1 MANERILV
9 VDDEEGVRASLRSIL
24 KDEGYTVDLAESGEA
39 CLDLVRARPYHAILL
54 DVWLPGRDGL
64 SILQELAG
72 LPSSPRVIMIS
83 GHADV
88 PVAHRAGRLGAY
100 DFIEKPLSLE
110 KVAMTLRNAV
120 ADKKKDN
127 RIRNL
132 RDRLGEDNTLIGES
146 AAIRELRRQI
156 EVTAPTQGRVLIF
169 GENGTGKELVARTIH
184 GMSLRADEPFVE
196 MNCAA
201 IPEELIESELFG
213 YARGAFTGATENK
226 PGRFLLADGGTL
238 FLDEIGDMS
247 MRTQAKVLRALQ
259 EQAFEPVGGTT
270 LRVDVRVIAATN
282 KDLTREI
289 AAGRFREDLYFRLNV
304 LPLRVAPLRERAE
317 DIPAL
322 ASHFVGCFSRQYGRA
337 KTIAPEAVAVLQEH
351 RWPGNVRELRNMME
365 RLVILVPGDAI
376 ELADVARAL
385 RSDGAPRA
393 GAAPRPVPLPGFAT
407 LREGREDFE
416 RRFILQKLEE
426 AGGNVVRA
434 AELLGLERSNLYRK
448 MRAYGIRA
456 SETGG

>member
-1 MANERILV
+1 MAKERVLV
-9 VDDEEGVRASLRSIL
+9 VDDEEGVRASLRNIL
-24 KDEGYTVDLAESGEA
+24 RDEGYLVDLADSGER
-39 CLDLVRARPYHAILL
+39 CLEMVRSSPYHAILL

-64 SILQELAG
+64 SILEEIAG

-88 PVAHRAGRLGAY
+88 PVAHRAGRLGAF

-110 KVAMTLRNAV
+110 KVALTLRNAV
-120 ADKKKDN
+120 ADKKKDDH
-127 RIRNL
+127 IRTL
-132 RDRLGEDNTLIGES
+132 REQLQEDTLIGES
-146 AAIRELRRQI
+146 RGIRELRRQVEI
-156 EVTAPTQGRVLIF
+156 AAPTQGRVLIF

-184 GMSLRADEPFVE
+184 ALSLRRDEMFIE

-201 IPEELIESELFG
+201 IPEDLIESEMFG
-213 YARGAFTGATENK
+213 HVKGAFTGATENK

-247 MRTQAKVLRALQ
+247 LRTQARVLRVLQ
-259 EQAFEPVGGTT
+259 EQAFEPVGGRT

-304 LPLRVAPLRERAE
+304 IPLRVPPLRERVE
-317 DIPAL
+317 DLPLL
-322 ASHFVGCFSRQYGRA
+322 ARYFVDYFSRQYGRRR
-337 KTIAPEAVAVLQEH
+337 TLAPETIPVLQAH
-351 RWPGNVRELRNMME
+351 RWPGNVRELKNLIE
-365 RLVILVPGDAI
+365 RLIILVPGEAI
-376 ELADVARAL
+376 TREDLSRAL
-385 RSDGAPRA
+385 RSEGTPPPGPAPRYA
-393 GAAPRPVPLPGFAT
+393 SLK
-407 LREGREDFE
+407 EGREDFE
-416 RRFILQKLEE
+416 RRYIQSKLQE

-448 MRAYGIRA
+448 MRAYRIRVGNQD
-456 SETGG
+456 S

>member
-1 MANERILV
+1 MAKERILV
-9 VDDEEGVRASLRSIL
+9 VDDEEGVRTSLRNIL
-24 KDEGYTVDLAESGEA
+24 KDEGYVVDLADSGES
-39 CLDLVRARPYHAILL
+39 CLDIVRRQPYHAVLL

-64 SILQELAG
+64 SILEELAT
-72 LPSSPRVIMIS
+72 LPSPPRVIMIS

-88 PVAHRAGRLGAY
+88 PVAHRAGRLGAF

-120 ADKKKDN
+120 SDKKKDDH
-127 RIRNL
+127 IRSLRERL
-132 RDRLGEDNTLIGES
+132 RDENDIIGDS
-146 AAIRELRRQI
+146 VVIRELRRQI
-156 EVTAPTQGRVLIF
+156 ELTAPTQGRVLMF

-184 GMSLRADEPFVE
+184 SLSLRRDEPFVE

-201 IPEELIESELFG
+201 IPEELIESEMFG
-213 YARGAFTGATENK
+213 HVKGAFTGAIENK

-247 MRTQAKVLRALQ
+247 LKTQAKVLRVLQ

-270 LRVDVRVIAATN
+270 LRVDVRVLAATN

-304 LPLRVAPLRERAE
+304 LPIRVPPLRERSQ
-317 DIPAL
+317 DIRLL
-322 ASHFVGCFSRQYGRA
+322 AAHFVDLFSRQYGRIKSLA
-337 KTIAPEAVAVLQEH
+337 PDTIPALEGH
-351 RWPGNVRELRNMME
+351 RWPGNVRELKNMME
-365 RLVILVPGDAI
+365 RLVILAPGDRI
-376 ELADVARAL
+376 GMADLSPALGSDAVAPA
-385 RSDGAPRA
+385 
-393 GAAPRPVPLPGFAT
+393 AAPVRNGPERSYASLK
-407 LREGREDFE
+407 EGREDFE
-416 RRFILQKLEE
+416 RRFIMRKLDE

-448 MRAYGIRA
+448 MRAYRIRT
-456 SETGG
+456 SEPNG